1 MRKGDPTGF
10 PYLLDDIHGL
20 DFESNVYLPSETFLP
35 FSHRLAT
42 RMGFLHSVS
51 HAAR

>member
-20 DFESNVYLPSETFLP
+20 DFESNIYLP

-42 RMGFLHSVS
+42 RMDFLHSVS
-51 HAAR
+51 HATR